1 MEALAQIT
9 DVPVVASSSPAAMAR
24 FPGVLI
30 SYSEQTGTANPFN
43 GDGDLDLDLDLVV
56 GEQDGILNF
65 FLNVDCLL
73 PGTLVATPTGERPIA
88 ELPLPRIKFSR
99 QLPSGLRRQLSSAA
113 LVV

>member
-1 MEALAQIT
+1 MEALAQFT

-43 GDGDLDLDLDLVV
+43 GDGDLDLVV

-88 ELPLPRIKFSR
+88 ELPLPRTKFSR
-99 QLPSGLRRQLSSAA
+99 QLPSRLRRQLSSAA